1 MTTAH
6 ERTRSVIQTR
16 MFLRALCSTRR
27 TAGVPAD
34 VRREALRLLTHYPDD
49 VHVDQAAMAWPAMW
63 APVSPSGS
71 DAPSYLELVVRLRE
85 LTGHTPGSAEG
96 PIEHGTGVSRDE
108 EA

>member
-16 MFLRALCSTRR
+16 MFLRALCSTQR

-49 VHVDQAAMAWPAMW
+49 VHVDYAGMAWPEMW
-63 APVSPSGS
+63 APLSRSCA
-71 DAPSYLELVVRLRE
+71 DAPSYLALIVRLRE
-85 LTGHTPGSAEG
+85 LTGHSPGSAEG
-96 PIEHGTGVSRDE
+96 PIEHGAGVP
-108 EA
+108 